1 MRQYSIKDIAKLSGV
16 STATVSRVINKKGRY
31 TDKTKEKVLRV
42 IRETGYNI
50 DGSAQSLRT
59 NITHTIGILVP
70 DIKNPFFA
78 NLVQKIE
85 NLLFKKNYSTFICD
99 TDKKQ
104 AKERAYLQMLENKKV
119 DGIIVISGSGKAGF
133 KFESSI
139 KNIPY
144 ICIDREPQN
153 FNDTI
158 FISSNHFQGA
168 IDATNYLIKNKAKHL
183 LIVTDHISTSSQSRL
198 RGFITALKQNGLK
211 YSKLNNYLK
220 LDKDEDFD
228 AFINKH
234 PEIDG
239 IFAINDNLAIRL
251 LNRTKE
257 LNINV
262 PNQIQIIGFDN
273 IPAASFV
280 TPTLTTI
287 SQNTK
292 RIAEMSVNS
301 ILNSIVGQ
309 GAKGSKLLI
318 PVNLILRQ
326 STK

>member
-198 RGFITALKQNGLK
+198 SGFITALKQNGLK

-257 LNINV
+257 LNINI

-287 SQNTK
+287 AQNTK

-309 GAKGSKLLI
+309 GEKGSKLLI